1 MAGRRRTRLIAL
13 ARFGRMSGPGRRIAI
28 IGAGPGGICMAI
40 KLRAA
45 GIADFVMFEKAPG
58 IGGTWWHNTYP
69 GAACDV
75 PSALYSFSFE
85 IKPDWSRP
93 YATQPEIRAYFEQ
106 LVEKYDLARHI
117 RLQTGVVAARWR
129 DDMHEWELTT
139 EHGDGYTADVVV
151 SAIGMF
157 NDPH

>member
-45 GIADFVMFEKAPG
+45 GIDDFVMFEKAPG
-58 IGGTWWHNTYP
+58 VGGTWWHNTYP

-75 PSALYSFSFE
+75 PSALYSFSFD
-85 IKPDWSRP
+85 IKRDWSRP
-93 YATQPEIRAYFEQ
+93 YATQPEIRAYFQE
-106 LVEKYDLARHI
+106 LVATYDLHDNI
-117 RLQTGVVAARWR
+117 RLGTGVVAARWS
-129 DDMHEWELTT
+129 DDPGAWHIVT
-139 EHGDGYTADVVV
+139 
-151 SAIGMF
+151 
-157 NDPH
+157 